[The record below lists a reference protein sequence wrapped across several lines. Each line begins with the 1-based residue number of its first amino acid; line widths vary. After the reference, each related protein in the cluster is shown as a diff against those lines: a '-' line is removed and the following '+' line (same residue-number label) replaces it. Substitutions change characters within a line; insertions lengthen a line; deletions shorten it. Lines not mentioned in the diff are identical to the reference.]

1 MTNSGS
7 KRRIDTRL
15 IVCLGMFCAI
25 AYAVMY
31 VSKLI
36 PINVAGFLNFDFK
49 DVVIV
54 ICGYLFGPVAGMIV
68 SVLVSFIEMIT
79 VSGTGP
85 VGFLMNVISTWAF
98 MCPAALLYKSNHKFN
113 GAVWGLVL
121 GTVSATIVMMLWNWL
136 ITPLYMG
143 VPREAVVEMLL
154 PVFMPFNLLKYGIN
168 SAAAMMLYKPIVTAL
183 RHAGLVKTS
192 TSGSG
197 PKKKLSIG
205 VTLVSLLVLVSLV
218 LVVLAWTGII

>member
-1 MTNSGS
+1 MTNTGS

-15 IVCLGMFCAI
+15 VVSLGMFCAI

-54 ICGYLFGPVAGMIV
+54 ICGYLFGPLSGVIV
-68 SVLVSFIEMIT
+68 SILVSFIEMIT
-79 VSGTGP
+79 ISGTGP

-98 MCPAALLYKSNHKFN
+98 MCPAALLYKSRHKFG

-121 GTVSATIVMMLWNWL
+121 GTITATIVMMLWNWL

-143 VPREAVVEMLL
+143 VERDVVVKMLL

-168 SAAAMMLYKPIVTAL
+168 SAAAMLLYKPIVTAL
-183 RHAGLVKTS
+183 RRAGLVRDS
-192 TSGSG
+192 SSGLG

-205 VTLVSLLVLVSLV
+205 VTLVSLMVLISLV
-218 LVVLAWTGII
+218 LVVLVWTGVI